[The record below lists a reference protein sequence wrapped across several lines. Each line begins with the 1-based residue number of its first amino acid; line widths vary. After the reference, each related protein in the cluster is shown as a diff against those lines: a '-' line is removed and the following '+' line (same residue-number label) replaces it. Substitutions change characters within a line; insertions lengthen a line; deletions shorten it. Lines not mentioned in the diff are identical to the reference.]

1 MIADVIAELEKDI
14 TKAHEALKRELS
26 KIRTGRAHPSL
37 LESVRVEVYGS
48 QMPISQVATVTV
60 PEARMLTVKPWDKTQ
75 LKAIE
80 KAIVQSPLGL
90 NPQSDGEILR
100 IPMPPLTEER
110 RKDLA
115 KLVKKNGEET
125 KVAIRKARH
134 DAKDMLGQPRE
145 RRHDQRRRARS
156 RPEEGRR
163 ADPKGHRPK
172 STRSSAARTK
182 TCSRS
187 EGCGRVRPGVFR
199 TRLGVAARALR
210 P

>member
-1 MIADVIAELEKDI
+1 MISEVIAELEQNV
-14 TKAHEALKRELS
+14 TKAHEALKRELA

-48 QMPISQVATVTV
+48 QMPISQCATVTA

-100 IPMPPLTEER
+100 IPMPPLTAER

-115 KLVKKNGEET
+115 KIVKKNGEDT
-125 KVAIRKARH
+125 KVAVRKVRH
-134 DAKDMLGQPRE
+134 DAKDMLENLKTEGE
-145 RRHDQRRRARS
+145 ISEDEHDRAQKKV
-156 RPEEGRR
+156 EELIQ
-163 ADPKGHRPK
+163 K
-172 STRSSAARTK
+172 
-182 TCSRS
+182 
-187 EGCGRVRPGVFR
+187 
-199 TRLGVAARALR
+199 GVAEIDAIIARKDKDLTEV
-210 P
+210 